1 MKEVYSKN
9 PILGYF
15 NINPFRNK
23 IVSLRDVA
31 AKLHVDILCTDETK
45 LDDSFPDSQFLIK
58 NC

>member
-23 IVSLRDVA
+23 IVSLRDVV
-31 AKLHVDILCTDETK
+31 AKLHIDILCTDETK
-45 LDDSFPDSQFLIK
+45 LDDSFPDFTVSH
-58 NC
+58 